1 MGNERNLQGKAAI
14 VTGSTSGIGQAVA
27 EKLASRGVRTVV
39 HGRNR
44 EAGERTVQGIRE
56 AGGEALF
63 VQADLLDP
71 SAPDRLVEA
80 AVNAWGRVDYVVN
93 NAALVCNKP
102 IEDVRHED
110 WDRLFQVNMKT
121 PFFLVQRALP
131 WLTEHKGAVVNVGS
145 INGTVNKPNNVV
157 YDAIKA
163 CLNHM
168 TRGLALDLRDRG
180 VRINT
185 LMPGGVATPLI
196 DQWFHQ
202 MYADPAEA
210 QRLADEEKAKPF
222 MGAPEQIADAVVYL
236 CGGGSS
242 WINGAVIPID
252 GGYNIG

>member
-1 MGNERNLQGKAAI
+1 MALDWQGKTAI
-14 VTGSTSGIGQAVA
+14 VTGSTSGIGKAVA
-27 EKLASRGVRTVV
+27 EKLAAHGMRTVV

-44 EAGERTVQGIRE
+44 EAGETTAAGIRA

-71 SAPDRLVEA
+71 EAPGKLVDT
-80 AVNAWGRVDYVVN
+80 AVSAWGRVDCIVN

-102 IEDVRHED
+102 IADIRHED
-110 WDRLFQVNMKT
+110 WDRLFFVNLKT

-131 WLTEHKGAVVNVGS
+131 WLAQNKGTVVNVGS
-145 INGTVNKPNNVV
+145 INGTLNKPDNVI

-163 CLNHM
+163 SLNHM

-180 VRINT
+180 IRVNT

-202 MYADPAEA
+202 MYDDPAVA

-222 MGAPEQIADAVVYL
+222 MGAPEQIADAVLYL
-236 CGGGSS
+236 CGGGAS

-252 GGYNIG
+252 GGYNIGC